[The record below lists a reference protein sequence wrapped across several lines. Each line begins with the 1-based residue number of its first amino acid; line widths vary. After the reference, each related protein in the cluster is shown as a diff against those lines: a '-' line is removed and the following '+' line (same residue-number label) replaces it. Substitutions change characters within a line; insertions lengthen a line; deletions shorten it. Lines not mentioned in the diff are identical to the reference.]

1 MALCFQTAFAFPL
14 VSWMLGRSWT
24 QRLKP
29 SGRPELGGQRGR
41 RCGAVTKAPGHVCW
55 ASAPQLWCGA
65 KSPPP
70 SPSPRAPPGQA
81 EGSKHPH
88 EDLGRCWD
96 PWSRDGTWVSARPG
110 PACLRIAGS
119 GDRDLQAAPGCQP
132 GKRGACPGSGAPSRE
147 AGRLPGARAPCSAP
161 CSATDPSLCWGT
173 WSKRLTVTVPARP

>member
-29 SGRPELGGQRGR
+29 SGRPGLGGQRGR

-96 PWSRDGTWVSARPG
+96 ETGRGSLPSPAPPVSAS
-110 PACLRIAGS
+110 PAAETVTCRQHPVAS
-119 GDRDLQAAPGCQP
+119 
-132 GKRGACPGSGAPSRE
+132 PGSGASARE

-161 CSATDPSLCWGT
+161 CSATDPLCWGT
-173 WSKRLTVTVPARP
+173 WSKCLTVTVSARP